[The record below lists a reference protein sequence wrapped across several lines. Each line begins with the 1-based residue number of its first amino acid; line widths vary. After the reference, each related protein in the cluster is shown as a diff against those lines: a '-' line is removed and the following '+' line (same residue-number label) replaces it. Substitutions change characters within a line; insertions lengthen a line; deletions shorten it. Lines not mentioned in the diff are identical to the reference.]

1 MRAMSLTPEGA
12 ITPYGGVAF
21 LIVSLIAAVA
31 GLSDIGAVATAIA
44 WILSV
49 VALIAAVIFVVLG
62 RRSRLWLRRLAR
74 HRLVRGA
81 GRVGRARHKPLGL

>member
-1 MRAMSLTPEGA
+1 MSLTTPPGA

-21 LIVSLIAAVA
+21 LIVSLIAAVV
-31 GLSDIGAVATAIA
+31 GLGDIGAVAAIA
-44 WILSV
+44 WVLSV
-49 VALIAAVIFVVLG
+49 VALITAVIFVVLD

-81 GRVGRARHKPLGL
+81 GRVGCAPHKPL